1 MNVKFT
7 RDKVVHDWINLA
19 SATYCKFQLW
29 KKSQRCLLSLSSVHI
44 LTLKPPVLAEIF
56 KDTDM
61 KSAYS
66 SDLIFVVLV
75 TSKINKTLVLDVI
88 PDVGIPGKLP
98 YKPCST

>member
-1 MNVKFT
+1 ME
-7 RDKVVHDWINLA
+7 
-19 SATYCKFQLW
+19 
-29 KKSQRCLLSLSSVHI
+29 KKSTMSTKFVFCTYIDTETTCFGRNI
-44 LTLKPPVLAEIF
+44 